1 MPPTTKPTKP
11 SKPPKPKNMAQI
23 KVPRKSTAIDMTA
36 MCDVAF
42 LLLTFFM
49 LTTKF
54 NPQELAKINLPVS
67 TAVKQVPEANVLT
80 IQVTEKGKVF
90 LGVNDQHTREAWL
103 DKISAHYN
111 LPQFDDGQ
119 LENFKLMDAFG
130 VPVEQLPKLLGMEQ
144 QERANHAQPGIRLD
158 AIDNQL
164 GMLVKLAK
172 EANDE
177 LLIALKCDGATDY
190 ENVDKVIQTLQAQK
204 VHKFQLITS
213 AKALG
218 EAKE

>member
-1 MPPTTKPTKP
+1 
-11 SKPPKPKNMAQI
+11 MAQI

-54 NPQELAKINLPVS
+54 KPQELAKINLPVS

-158 AIDNQL
+158 A
-164 GMLVKLAK
+164 K